1 MRVETEVARLIL
13 LESIFL
19 LKEFEGDLPVAS
31 DEALSDLSYG
41 EQETVDLLVAVAEP
55 EDDLGEGVELGMIL
69 QELTKHGCRVTT
81 KRFPSV
87 VLAFLFSTST
97 RFAPKGTLLVGDAE
111 MELLWPNIF
120 GGLRGKGIDS
130 LLPVACTRV

>member
-81 KRFPSV
+81 KRFPV
-87 VLAFLFSTST
+87 
-97 RFAPKGTLLVGDAE
+97 
-111 MELLWPNIF
+111 MH
-120 GGLRGKGIDS
+120 
-130 LLPVACTRV
+130 